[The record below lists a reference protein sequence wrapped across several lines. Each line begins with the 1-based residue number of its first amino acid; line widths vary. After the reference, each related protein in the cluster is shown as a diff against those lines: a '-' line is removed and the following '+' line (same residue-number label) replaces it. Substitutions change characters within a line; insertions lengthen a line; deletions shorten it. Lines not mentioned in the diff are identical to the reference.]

1 MNVWKKFEN
10 KNIYYELLRPYLPI
24 CAIKDVP
31 LYSKSSHW
39 KIIITMSSISIT
51 WFTWDLYISNFGFWM
66 NVNENDING
75 LMKCILC
82 QTWKKKNVSF
92 LNSDIT
98 YKAYKTFKIT
108 KAKSRNCS
116 FWDVGLALQSILNT
130 FEDMDNSIYI

>member
-1 MNVWKKFEN
+1 
-10 KNIYYELLRPYLPI
+10 
-24 CAIKDVP
+24 
-31 LYSKSSHW
+31 
-39 KIIITMSSISIT
+39 
-51 WFTWDLYISNFGFWM
+51 M

-82 QTWKKKNVSF
+82 QTLKKKNVSF

-116 FWDVGLALQSILNT
+116 FWDVGLA
-130 FEDMDNSIYI
+130 FAEYIEHF